1 MKPQLIDLDYTLTDT
16 FMVKEISAPFFS
28 NTHHF
33 HNDYEIVLVKESAGK
48 RIIGDHVESFHD
60 GDLVLVGPN
69 LPHAWFNEKEYYEG
83 NPNLRARSTVLY
95 LRKSWME
102 KEVLRL
108 PQTARLRKLL
118 EHSRRGVKFLGKARH
133 YIGQL
138 ASQLHDKEGL
148 NKTVDLFRILQVLSE
163 TEEYQLL
170 TSSNYLNTYNNNDT
184 VRLND
189 VYEYVMKNFST
200 EIRLEAAA
208 AVANMS
214 VNAFCRYFKNQTQ
227 KNFFWFVNE
236 IRIGHACRL
245 LQKKYIGIA
254 QVCYESGFQS
264 MTNFNK
270 FFKRITGKS
279 PSAYRK
285 ELFRFQ

>member
-1 MKPQLIDLDYTLTDT
+1 MKPQLIDLDYTFTEP
-16 FMVKEISAPFFS
+16 FMIKEIDAPFFN

-48 RIIGDHVESFHD
+48 RIIGDHVESFSD
-60 GDLVLVGPN
+60 GDLVFVGPN

-83 NPNLRARSTVLY
+83 DPNLRARSTVIY
-95 LRKSWME
+95 LRKSWVE
-102 KEVLRL
+102 HEVLRL
-108 PQTARLRKLL
+108 PQTAKLRKLL
-118 EHSRRGVKFLGKARH
+118 DQSRRGVKITGEARNQ
-133 YIGQL
+133 IGQL
-138 ASQLHDKEGL
+138 ASDLYYKDGFT
-148 NKTVDLFRILQVLSE
+148 KTVNLFSILRDLSE

-170 TSSNYLNTYNNNDT
+170 TSSDYLNTYNENDT
-184 VRLND
+184 VRLNQ
-189 VYEYVMKNFST
+189 VYEYVMKNFPM

-208 AVANMS
+208 GVANMS

-245 LQKKYIGIA
+245 LQKKDLSIA

-264 MTNFNK
+264 ITNFNK
-270 FFKRITGKS
+270 FFKRINGKS
-279 PSAYRK
+279 PTAYRK
-285 ELFRFQ
+285 DLAR

>member
-16 FMVKEISAPFFS
+16 FMIKEIDAPFFS

-48 RIIGDHVESFHD
+48 RIIGDHVESFND
-60 GDLVLVGPN
+60 GDLVFVGPN

-83 NPNLRARSTVLY
+83 NQNLCARSTVLY
-95 LRKSWME
+95 LRKPWLE
-102 KEVLRL
+102 QEVLRF
-108 PQTARLRKLL
+108 PQTAKLRKLL
-118 EHSRRGVKFLGKARH
+118 EHSRRGVKVLGEARNR
-133 YIGQL
+133 IGAL
-138 ASQLHDKEGL
+138 ASGIYAKKGFG
-148 NKTVDLFRILQVLSE
+148 KTVDLFRILQELSE
-163 TEEYQLL
+163 TDEYQLL
-170 TSSNYLNTYNNNDT
+170 TSSNYLNSYNENDT
-184 VRLND
+184 DRLNH

-208 AVANMS
+208 GVANMS
-214 VNAFCRYFKNQTQ
+214 VNAFCRYFKKQTQ

-245 LQKKYIGIA
+245 LQKKDVSVA
-254 QVCYESGFQS
+254 QVCFESGFQS

-279 PSAYRK
+279 PTDYR
-285 ELFRFQ
+285 RDIIG